1 MKFIEMI
8 ALKRDGGALDQTG
21 INRMVQFICDENIP
35 DFQISALL
43 MAIYLR
49 GMSEDEI
56 AWLTLAMAKS
66 GETIDLSHI
75 GGIVVDKHSTGGVGD
90 KTSLVLMPMI
100 AAAGLRTAKISG
112 KGLGHTG
119 GTLDKL
125 SVFEGFR
132 YNLSREEIVRAVME
146 KGIVLTGSTDHLVP
160 ADKRMYAL
168 RDLTATVDSLPLIA
182 SSIMSKKIAAG
193 AGAILLDVKVGN
205 GAIIEDLD
213 RARKLALA
221 LVSIGNHLQVPTKA
235 VLTDMS
241 TPLGKAIGNA
251 LEVREAIETLKGQG
265 HAKLRNLCLKL
276 GARLLLLAGK
286 SATLESAENE
296 LIKILDSGKALE
308 QFRILIENQGGSSRY
323 LDYPEELPVAAY
335 QKTLVAAESG
345 YISAIHAKKIGIAS
359 MYSGAGRISKDQN
372 LDLGAGIYL
381 HKERGDQVAKGEALM
396 TVYATDVSKLEQ
408 AFRLAATAIGF
419 TNQMV
424 ADLPL
429 LIEEI

>member
-1 MKFIEMI
+1 MKLIEMI
-8 ALKRDGGALDQTG
+8 AHKRDGGAFGQTE

-35 DFQISALL
+35 DFQISSLL

-90 KTSLVLMPMI
+90 KTSLVLMPMV
-100 AAAGLRTAKISG
+100 AAAGLRIAKISG

-132 YNLSREEIVRAVME
+132 YNLSRQEIIRAVEE
-146 KGIVLTGSTDHLVP
+146 KGIVLTGPTEQLVP

-193 AGAILLDVKVGN
+193 AGAILLDVKVGS

-221 LVSIGNHLQVPTKA
+221 LVSIGKHLQVPTKA

-241 TPLGKAIGNA
+241 TPLGKAVGNA
-251 LEVREAIETLKGQG
+251 LEVREAIETLQGQG
-265 HAKLRNLCLKL
+265 HKKLRNLCLQL

-296 LIKILDSGKALE
+296 LIKILDSGKALD
-308 QFRILIENQGGSSRY
+308 QFRVLIENQGGSGRY
-323 LDYPEELPVAAY
+323 LDYPDELPVAAY
-335 QKTLVAAESG
+335 QKVIVAADTG
-345 YISAIHAKKIGIAS
+345 YISGLHAKKIGIAS
-359 MYSGAGRISKDQN
+359 MHSGAGRISKDQK
-372 LDLGAGIYL
+372 LDLGTGIYL
-381 HKERGDQVAKGEALM
+381 HKERGDQVVKGEVLM

-408 AFRLAATAIGF
+408 ACRLAATAIEL
-419 TNQMV
+419 
-424 ADLPL
+424 ADCPVPELPV
-429 LIEEI
+429 IMEEI